1 MIKIEELQDH
11 DLEKIVQLL
20 LFYHSESIYKDSTP
34 SPDRIRHVLKNHC
47 QGNQGRVFVA
57 KEGQEI
63 IGCSVGLLT
72 PSLSTLETISYLLAW
87 FVKPEKRKSMVGG
100 RLFYA
105 YKNWSA
111 SQGCHWLVAGHMA
124 GSHLA
129 NTFMKRDT
137 MVAETTYKWRLNCQN

>member
-1 MIKIEELQDH
+1 MIKIEELQLH
-11 DLEKIVQLL
+11 DLEKVVELL
-20 LFYHSESIYKDSTP
+20 LYYHSESIYKDSSP
-34 SPDRIRHVLKNHC
+34 SPERIRDVLQKHC
-47 QGNQGRVFVA
+47 QGELGRVFVA

-63 IGCSVGLLT
+63 IGCSVGLLS

-87 FVKPEKRKSMVGG
+87 FVKPEKRKSMAAG

-124 GSHLA
+124 NSQLSK
-129 NTFMKRDT
+129 TFLKRDS
-137 MVAETTYKWRLNCQN
+137 MPAETTYKWRLTCHS